1 VLEEAHL
8 QAIESRISDLKN
20 QRTYAHGRLAKTLDG
35 MIHNEESR
43 LNQWQ
48 RLFEIRQHDGE

>member
-1 VLEEAHL
+1 M
-8 QAIESRISDLKN
+8 N
-20 QRTYAHGRLAKTLDG
+20 QRAYAEGRLAKTLDS
-35 MIHNEESR
+35 MIHNEQSR